1 MTPSPDPTALAL
13 TSPDALVAALPYLV
27 GFPPYESGVI
37 LWLRGRRLLLT
48 QRLDLPPQGDDMGA
62 WLDAAWGHLAAQEA
76 DEIVIAVV
84 SGRADITRLAAALA
98 DVASVRGVDVRDQLV
113 LHEGRWRS
121 LLCTD
126 EQCCPSEGRTI
137 DEQVAAHVAAEF
149 TGAGLSPVAA
159 REALVAELEQDP
171 VRSALV
177 AECAA
182 ARPRRQGPAHEQAR
196 DEAIDAFLAALDAG
210 SDGRGAGDP
219 SLEEVTAL
227 LAGLDDVRVRDTV
240 LWEVSHAGPDRQ
252 LRALRQFVSAT
263 RQAPPGLVAPVA
275 TCAAVASWLVGDG
288 ARAQVALD
296 RALRDRPDY
305 SLALLVQHSVRIGLP
320 PRAWREAMHGLTR
333 EQCRHGGTGERARAS

>member
-1 MTPSPDPTALAL
+1 
-13 TSPDALVAALPYLV
+13 
-27 GFPPYESGVI
+27 
-37 LWLRGRRLLLT
+37 
-48 QRLDLPPQGDDMGA
+48 MGA

-84 SGRADITRLAAALA
+84 SGRADVTRLAAALA

-126 EQCCPSEGRTI
+126 GVLPLRGTDHQRAGGRARGRRSPAPACRRWRPGRPWSLSSSRTPSGPRS
-137 DEQVAAHVAAEF
+137 
-149 TGAGLSPVAA
+149 SPN
-159 REALVAELEQDP
+159 
-171 VRSALV
+171 VR
-177 AECAA
+177 
-182 ARPRRQGPAHEQAR
+182 RP
-196 DEAIDAFLAALDAG
+196 
-210 SDGRGAGDP
+210 GRG
-219 SLEEVTAL
+219 
-227 LAGLDDVRVRDTV
+227 VRVRLT
-240 LWEVSHAGPDRQ
+240 SRHATRRSTPSSRPWTPDPTGGAQATPHSRRSPHSSRVWMTCACGTRCCGRCRTPGPDRQ

-320 PRAWREAMHGLTR
+320 PRAWREAMHRTDAGAVSAW
-333 EQCRHGGTGERARAS
+333 RHGRARTRLVAPRPPHRHARAS